1 MQIQLVRSATIRV
14 SMAGVTLLIDPWL
27 AAKGEGRSY
36 SGDVRSPLVDLPMPV
51 EAVVDG
57 IDAVLVSHLHSD
69 HFDAVAAKAIRPGTP
84 VLAPARDV
92 AGLRALGIADIVVV
106 DGSAAVGS
114 VEIVLTPGRHG
125 PDDVLAAMGEV
136 SGFLL
141 RAPGEP
147 SLYWVGDS
155 ILCDE
160 VRDVIRSERPEVIV
174 VHACGADWQG
184 SGPLVMD
191 AAMVLETLRLSPSAT
206 VVATHLDA
214 VDHATVSR
222 ADLDRAAAAEVEEP
236 QRRRLRIPADGEIL
250 AFPAGED
257 GT

>member
-1 MQIQLVRSATIRV
+1 MQIQLVRSATLRV
-14 SMAGVTLLIDPWL
+14 SVAGVVLLIDPWL

-36 SGDVRSPLVDLPMPV
+36 AGGVRSPLVDLPMPV
-51 EAVVDG
+51 EAVIEG

-69 HFDAVAAKAIRPGTP
+69 HFDAVAAGAIPSGTP

-92 AGLRALGIADIVVV
+92 EGLMALGVADVVPIER
-106 DGSAAVGS
+106 SAKVGP
-114 VEIVLTPGRHG
+114 VEIVLTSGRHG
-125 PDDVLAAMGEV
+125 PDDVLATMGEV

-155 ILCDE
+155 LLCDE
-160 VRDVIRSERPEVIV
+160 VREVIRSEKPEVIV

-191 AAMVLETLRLSPSAT
+191 AAMVLETLRLSEPAT

-222 ADLDRAAAAEVEEP
+222 ADLERAAAAKLEAPE
-236 QRRRLRIPADGEIL
+236 RRRLRIPEDGESL
-250 AFPAGED
+250 RFR
-257 GT
+257 

>member
-14 SMAGVTLLIDPWL
+14 SMAGVVLLIDPWL

-36 SGDVRSPLVDLPMPV
+36 AGEVRSPLVDLPMPV
-51 EAVVDG
+51 EAVVEG

-69 HFDAVAAKAIRPGTP
+69 HFDAAAAAAIPPGTP

-92 AGLRALGIADIVVV
+92 AGLQALGVRDVAPLTET
-106 DGSAAVGS
+106 ATVGP
-114 VEIVLTPGRHG
+114 VGIVLTPGRHG
-125 PDDVLAAMGEV
+125 PDAVLPAMGEV

-147 SLYWVGDS
+147 ALYWVGDS

-160 VRDVIRSERPEVIV
+160 VREVIRRERPDVIV
-174 VHACGADWQG
+174 VHACGADWEG
-184 SGPLVMD
+184 SAPLVMD
-191 AAMVLETLRLSPSAT
+191 ADMVLETVRSAPFAV

-222 ADLDRAAAAEVEEP
+222 ADLERAAAGLDPLE
-236 QRRRLRIPADGEIL
+236 RRRLRVPADGETL
-250 AFPAGED
+250 VFPAVENR
-257 GT
+257 T

>member
-1 MQIQLVRSATIRV
+1 MQIQLVRSATIRL
-14 SMAGVTLLIDPWL
+14 SMAGTVLLIDPWL

-36 SGDVRSPLVDLPMPV
+36 AGEVRSPLVDLSMPV
-51 EAVVDG
+51 EAVVGG

-69 HFDAVAAKAIRPGTP
+69 HFDAVAARAIPPGTP
-84 VLAPARDV
+84 VLAPAREV
-92 AGLRALGIADIVVV
+92 EGLRAMGVADVVPIER
-106 DGSAAVGS
+106 SAKVGPI
-114 VEIVLTPGRHG
+114 EIVLTPGRHG
-125 PDDVLAAMGEV
+125 PDEVLTAMGEV

-155 ILCDE
+155 VLCDE
-160 VRDVIRSERPEVIV
+160 ILDVIRSEKPAVIV

-191 AAMVLETLRLSPSAT
+191 ASMVLETLRLSEPAI

-222 ADLDRAAAAEVEEP
+222 ADLERAAAGLEAP
-236 QRRRLRIPADGEIL
+236 QRSRLRIPVDGESL
-250 AFPAGED
+250 TFAARED
-257 GT
+257 AA

>member
-1 MQIQLVRSATIRV
+1 MQIQLVRSATVRV
-14 SMAGVTLLIDPWL
+14 SMAGVVLLIDPWL

-36 SGDVRSPLVDLPMPV
+36 AGDVPSPLVDLPMPV

-57 IDAVLVSHLHSD
+57 VDAVLVSHLHSD
-69 HFDAVAAKAIRPGTP
+69 HFDAAAARAIPAPTP
-84 VLAPARDV
+84 VFAPARDA
-92 AGLRALGIADIVVV
+92 AGLRAFGVAGFMPAAD
-106 DGSAAVGS
+106 AVTVGP

-125 PDDVLAAMGEV
+125 PDAVLPAMGEV

-160 VRDVIRSERPEVIV
+160 VREVIRRERPEVIV
-174 VHACGADWQG
+174 VHACGADWEG
-184 SGPLVMD
+184 VEPLVMD
-191 AAMVLETLRLSPSAT
+191 AGMVLETVQTAPFAT

-214 VDHATVSR
+214 VDHATVTR
-222 ADLDRAAAAEVEEP
+222 ADLERAAAGLESP
-236 QRRRLRIPADGEIL
+236 DRRRLRIPSDGETL
-250 AFPAGED
+250 EFPG
-257 GT
+257 